1 MQTQEEI
8 EQRENERINHLQKI
22 DVYKEDL
29 HGKLG
34 WLRDNDYLLR
44 GYRTPISF
52 IQAIKRYSSDLFTN

>member
-52 IQAIKRYSSDLFTN
+52 MQAIKRYSCGWFTN